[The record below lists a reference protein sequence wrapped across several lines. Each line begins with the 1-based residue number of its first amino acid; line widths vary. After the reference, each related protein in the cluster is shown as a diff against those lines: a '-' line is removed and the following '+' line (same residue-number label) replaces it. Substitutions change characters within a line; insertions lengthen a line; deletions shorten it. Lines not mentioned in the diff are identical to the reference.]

1 MQATHNYSTSSV
13 WLDTS
18 SMPSFA
24 PLEGDTGADVCVI
37 GAVYIIT
44 GDSGNGMTHCT
55 AGAIL
60 VADQILGR
68 ANRWS
73 ALYSPARE
81 PFHGAPGPHAA
92 PGTQWWRG

>member
-1 MQATHNYSTSSV
+1 MLGRNR
-13 WLDTS
+13 LD
-18 SMPSFA
+18 
-24 PLEGDTGADVCVI
+24 ECN
-37 GAVYIIT
+37 VYIIT
-44 GDSGNGMTHCT
+44 GDSGNRMTHCT

-60 VADQILGR
+60 VADQILWR

-81 PFHGAPGPHAA
+81 PFHAA